1 MGFNPKKHKVL
12 VTIIV
17 IFLAAGL
24 VLAYVP
30 LFF

>member
-1 MGFNPKKHKVL
+1 MKFNPKKNRTL
-12 VTIIV
+12 VAV
-17 IFLAAGL
+17 VVVFLVVGL